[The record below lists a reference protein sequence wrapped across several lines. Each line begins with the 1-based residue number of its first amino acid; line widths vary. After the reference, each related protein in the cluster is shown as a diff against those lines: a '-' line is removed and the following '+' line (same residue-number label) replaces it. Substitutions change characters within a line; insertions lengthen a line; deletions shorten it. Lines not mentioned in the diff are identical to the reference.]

1 MEYNLPL
8 KTVRRIIKKYVKG
21 EVSLEACIY
30 AKEFCENILR
40 ELAIASN
47 LELQEENRLR
57 QIQNLPIR
65 KRIDG
70 SIFKKVSHHSVL
82 TVPYSKRFRTIYL
95 SKFKMLKLEIEENTM
110 YTLFRQT
117 QLR

>member
-1 MEYNLPL
+1 MVTRLPL
-8 KTVRRIIKKYVKG
+8 KTIRKILKENVKG
-21 EVSLEACIY
+21 EVSLEACLY
-30 AKEFCENILR
+30 AKAFCENILK

-70 SIFKKVSHHSVL
+70 SIFKKVSHHLFKQTSDVK
-82 TVPYSKRFRTIYL
+82 TVEQDRHNK
-95 SKFKMLKLEIEENTM
+95 E
-110 YTLFRQT
+110 LFYEDAVEVT
-117 QLR
+117 